1 MLKFGKGV
9 VKSRIIIFIAAI
21 LLLIP
26 SVFGYLHT
34 RVNYDILSYLPKDIE
49 TMKGQDILVNE
60 FGTGAFSTFVVDGM
74 SNKDVGALK
83 EKIEHVDHVKT
94 VLWYDSVADI
104 SIPTEMLPE
113 KMQKVFLSDEGTL
126 MFIMYDTTMSA
137 DETMEAVEQIRAI
150 SNEQCF
156 LSGMSAV
163 VTDIRDLSDKEV
175 PVYVLLAVIL
185 SLVVLSLTMDSF
197 LIPIF
202 FLLSIGMAIIYNL
215 GTNVFMGEISYV
227 TKALSAVLQLGVTM
241 DYSIFLWHS
250 YENQK
255 KIFADDHKNAMAHA
269 ISQTITSVV
278 GSSITTIAGFIALC
292 FMSFTLGMDLGIVM
306 AKGVVFGVIG
316 CVTILPS
323 MILIF
328 DKPLEKTRHKAVL
341 PDIGKL
347 SGFVTKRFPIFL
359 LIFAVLLVPAIYG
372 QKNAEVYYDLA
383 GTLPEDLQSFM
394 ANQKLDEEFD
404 MNSTHILLADSHMK
418 AKDAEAMLERID
430 GVDGVKAAIGID
442 SLIGPSVPKDMIPQ
456 SIREII
462 EDDKYQMILIS
473 SEYKT
478 ASDEVNTQIDEIN
491 NIVADYDA
499 NVMLIGE
506 APCTKD
512 LITITD
518 TDFKVVSA
526 ISIVA
531 IFVIIALVFRSLVLP
546 IILVAV
552 IEFAIFVNMSIPF
565 YTHTSIPF
573 IASIV
578 IGTIQLGATVDYA
591 ILMTNNYKSAR
602 AAGME
607 KKAAVMQAVAGSAQ
621 SIVVSALSFFA
632 STFGVG
638 VYSNIDMISSL
649 CILMARGALISMVVV
664 IFVLPAMY
672 MVFDKVIC
680 ATSAGFRIK
689 KKERK
694 ENEIF
699 KSKTVS

>member
-9 VKSRIIIFIAAI
+9 VKSRFIIFIAAI

-34 RVNYDILSYLPKDIE
+34 RVNYDILSYLPEDIE
-49 TMKGQDILVNE
+49 TMKGQDILVDE

-74 SNKDVGALK
+74 SNKDVSTLK
-83 EKIEHVDHVKT
+83 AKIEQVDHVKS

-104 SIPTEMLPE
+104 SIPTDMLPE
-113 KMQKVFLSDEGTL
+113 KLQKVFLSDEGTL
-126 MFIMYDTTMSA
+126 MFILYDTTMSA

-175 PVYVLLAVIL
+175 PVYVVLAVIL
-185 SLVVLSLTMDSF
+185 SLIVLSLTMDSF

-250 YENQK
+250 YEDQK
-255 KIFADDHKNAMAHA
+255 KIYENDHKNAMAHA
-269 ISQTITSVV
+269 ISQTVTSVV
-278 GSSITTIAGFIALC
+278 GSSITTVAGFIALC
-292 FMSFTLGMDLGIVM
+292 FMSFTLGKDLGIVM

-328 DKPLEKTRHKAVL
+328 DKPLEKTRHKAIL
-341 PDIGKL
+341 PDLGRI

-372 QKNAEVYYDLA
+372 QKHAEVYYDLA

-394 ANQKLDEEFD
+394 ANEKLNEEFD

-418 AKDAEAMLERID
+418 AKDAEKMLERID
-430 GVDGVKAAIGID
+430 QVDGVKAAIGID
-442 SLIGPSVPKDMIPQ
+442 SIIGPSVPKDMIPQ
-456 SIREII
+456 SIRDIL

-478 ASDEVNTQIDEIN
+478 ASDEVNAQIDEIN
-491 NIVADYDA
+491 DIVAAYDE
-499 NVMLIGE
+499 NGMLIGE

-531 IFVIIALVFRSLVLP
+531 IFVIIALVFRSITLP
-546 IILVAV
+546 VILVAV
-552 IEFAIFVNMSIPF
+552 IEFAIFVNMCIPF
-565 YTHTSIPF
+565 YTHTQIPF

-591 ILMTNNYKSAR
+591 ILMTNNYKGAR
-602 AAGME
+602 MAGLE
-607 KKAAVMQAVAGSAQ
+607 KKEAVQRAVASSAQ

-638 VYSNIDMISSL
+638 NIDMISSL

-680 ATSAGFRIK
+680 ATSAGFRSGTK
-689 KKERK
+689 GKESK
-694 ENEIF
+694 TNEIL

>member
-1 MLKFGKGV
+1 
-9 VKSRIIIFIAAI
+9 
-21 LLLIP
+21 
-26 SVFGYLHT
+26 
-34 RVNYDILSYLPKDIE
+34 
-49 TMKGQDILVNE
+49 
-60 FGTGAFSTFVVDGM
+60 
-74 SNKDVGALK
+74 
-83 EKIEHVDHVKT
+83 
-94 VLWYDSVADI
+94 
-104 SIPTEMLPE
+104 
-113 KMQKVFLSDEGTL
+113 
-126 MFIMYDTTMSA
+126 
-137 DETMEAVEQIRAI
+137 
-150 SNEQCF
+150 
-156 LSGMSAV
+156 
-163 VTDIRDLSDKEV
+163 
-175 PVYVLLAVIL
+175 
-185 SLVVLSLTMDSF
+185 
-197 LIPIF
+197 
-202 FLLSIGMAIIYNL
+202 
-215 GTNVFMGEISYV
+215 
-227 TKALSAVLQLGVTM
+227 
-241 DYSIFLWHS
+241 
-250 YENQK
+250 
-255 KIFADDHKNAMAHA
+255 
-269 ISQTITSVV
+269 
-278 GSSITTIAGFIALC
+278 
-292 FMSFTLGMDLGIVM
+292 
-306 AKGVVFGVIG
+306 
-316 CVTILPS
+316 

-328 DKPLEKTRHKAVL
+328 DKPLEKTRHKAIL

-347 SGFVTKRFPIFL
+347 SGFVTKRFPVFL
-359 LIFAVLLVPAIYG
+359 LIFAVLLLPAIYG

-418 AKDAEAMLERID
+418 AKDAQAMLDRID
-430 GVDGVKAAIGID
+430 KVDGVKTAIGID
-442 SLIGPSVPKDMIPQ
+442 SVVGPSVPKDMIPQ
-456 SIREII
+456 SVREII

-478 ASDEVNTQIDEIN
+478 ASDEVNAQIDEIN
-491 NIVADYDA
+491 KIVADYDE
-499 NVMLIGE
+499 NGMLIGE

-531 IFVIIALVFRSLVLP
+531 IFVIIAMVFRSLVLP

-607 KKAAVMQAVAGSAQ
+607 KKDAVQHAVASSAQ

-638 VYSNIDMISSL
+638 IYSNIDMISSL

-680 ATSAGFRIK
+680 ATSAGFGVK
-689 KKERK
+689 KKEK
-694 ENEIF
+694 KANEIF